1 MSADKKL
8 LVSVFLRRVF
18 LRLTGKS
25 RPTFRINFIGNVHA
39 YWLTRLVPQPKHNI
53 AIAGSLLLVVFLW
66 GGNNAG
72 TKWLVAAWPPIW
84 TGGIRFLL
92 AGLLLLA
99 VLRFTSWLGEYR
111 PLTSELR
118 RQLWLRGGLS
128 LAVYIV
134 VFNWA
139 LHLTAASHVALYV
152 GASPV
157 WTLLCEERPRRT
169 WASARRYGAALLA
182 LAGVLVLFWP
192 ALQTA
197 KMDLVGE
204 FLGLA
209 ASILWANFSHQI
221 RILSADLS
229 GAEVAA
235 HTMWMAG
242 IGLIPFGLAEIAV
255 HGIPINAGYLG
266 VLVFCVLF
274 GSVISYTLWNNALGH
289 WRTSRVVLFN
299 NLIPLSTMV
308 WAYFFLHEPVTSTFW
323 EAMILIVAGV
333 VLGQA
338 NWPKLSGTPESF

>member
-1 MSADKKL
+1 LCGS
-8 LVSVFLRRVF
+8 
-18 LRLTGKS
+18 
-25 RPTFRINFIGNVHA
+25 PTFFANFIGNGHA
-39 YWLTRLVPQPKHNI
+39 RWLTRRVPQPKHNV
-53 AIAGSLLLVVFLW
+53 AIAGSLLFVAFLW

-72 TKWLVAAWPPIW
+72 TAWPPIW

-111 PLTSELR
+111 PLTSGLR

-139 LHLTAASHVALYV
+139 LRLTAASHVALYI

-157 WTLLCEERPRRT
+157 WTLLWEERPQRT

-197 KMDLVGE
+197 KLDLLGE

-209 ASILWANFSHQI
+209 ASILWANFSHQM
-221 RILSADLS
+221 RILSASLS
-229 GAEVAA
+229 GVEVAA
-235 HTMWMAG
+235 HTMWMSG
-242 IGLIPFGLAEIAV
+242 IGLMPFGLAEIAMR
-255 HGIPINAGYLG
+255 GIPVNAGCLG
-266 VLVFCVLF
+266 VLAFCVLF
-274 GSVISYTLWNNALGH
+274 GGVIPYALWNNALRH
-289 WRTSRVVLFN
+289 WRTSQVVLFN
-299 NLIPLSTMV
+299 NLIPLSTMT
-308 WAYFFLHEPVTSTFW
+308 WAWFFLHEPFTPTFW
-323 EAMILIVAGV
+323 AAMILIVAGV

-338 NWPKLSGTPESF
+338 NWAKMFGMPEGF

>member
-1 MSADKKL
+1 M
-8 LVSVFLRRVF
+8 
-18 LRLTGKS
+18 
-25 RPTFRINFIGNVHA
+25 
-39 YWLTRLVPQPKHNI
+39 
-53 AIAGSLLLVVFLW
+53 W

-72 TKWLVAAWPPIW
+72 TKWLVALWPPIW
-84 TGGIRFLL
+84 TGGIRFVC

-111 PLTSELR
+111 PLTAGMR

-134 VFNWA
+134 IFNWA
-139 LHLTAASHVALYV
+139 LRLTAASHVALYI

-157 WTLLCEERPRRT
+157 WTLLGEERPRRT
-169 WASARRYGAALLA
+169 WASAQRYGAALLA

-209 ASILWANFSHQI
+209 ASVLWANFSHQM
-221 RILSADLS
+221 RVLSASLS

-235 HTMWMAG
+235 HTMWMSG
-242 IGLIPFGLAEIAV
+242 IALMPFALVEIARCGV
-255 HGIPINAGYLG
+255 PINAPALG
-266 VLVFCVLF
+266 VLAFCIVF
-274 GSVISYTLWNNALGH
+274 GGVIPYALWNNALRH
-289 WRTSRVVLFN
+289 WRTSQVVLFN
-299 NLIPLSTMV
+299 NLLPLSTMT
-308 WAYFFLHEPVTSTFW
+308 WAYFFLHEPFTSTFW
-323 EAMILIVAGV
+323 TAMVLIVAGV

-338 NWPKLSGTPESF
+338 NWAKLFGMPEGF